1 MTKSKDAIILLSGGL
16 DSATVAS
23 IALKKEYTLHAIS
36 FNYQQRH
43 KIELESAKKL
53 VKHLKIKS
61 HHIVDID
68 PVIFANSALTS
79 DIIVPEDMNPTR
91 DEIPVTYVPARNCLF
106 LAYAL
111 AMAESKQSYDIFIGV
126 NAVDYSGYPD
136 CRPEFIKSF
145 NNMANLATK
154 LYLQDKVTIHAPL
167 LYLTKSEII
176 KLGLKLNTPYNL
188 THSCYNPN
196 KTGKACKKCDSCL
209 IRKKAFANI
218 NINDPILTCI

>member
-1 MTKSKDAIILLSGGL
+1 MSKVKDAIILLSGGL

-23 IALKKEYTLHAIS
+23 IAIEKNYRLHAIS
-36 FNYQQRH
+36 FNYKQRH

-53 VKHLKIKS
+53 VKYLKIKS
-61 HHIVDID
+61 HYIIDID

-79 DIIVPEDMNPTR
+79 DITIPENLDPNR
-91 DEIPVTYVPARNCLF
+91 NEIPVTYVPARNCLF

-111 AMAESKQSYDIFIGV
+111 AMAESKKSYDIFIGA

-167 LYLTKSEII
+167 LHLTKSEII

-188 THSCYNPN
+188 THSCYNPDPN
-196 KTGKACKKCDSCL
+196 GKACQKCDSCL
-209 IRKKAFANI
+209 IRKEAFANI
-218 NINDPILTCI
+218 NINDPILACI